1 MFSFNLAPVKKL
13 LLPVAL
19 GLSCSLAA
27 ETIVV
32 TDIAGRQVSL
42 DPEKIN
48 NIVLGEGRLT
58 YTLALLDKENPLSRV
73 VGWKDDLIKYDP
85 DAYRKYLQ
93 AFPEIKDIENL
104 GSPYAGDYSLEKI
117 ITLDTDLFILNLGNL
132 LKAQESG
139 LLTKLDKAGIK
150 VIFVDFRQRPT
161 QNTIP
166 SLLMLGKVLNRQK
179 AANTFVDYYV
189 TQMRA
194 VRSVVLQ
201 KKLADRPLVFIERAA
216 GFHPDKCCST
226 FGAANLGRLVDEA
239 GGINWGSRKFPGF
252 SGKVNPESIFTDD
265 PDFIIGTGANWAE
278 ARPNTAAVLFG
289 YEATQE
295 EAQKRLKALADRK
308 GWPELK
314 AVKEQNF
321 YSIYHQFY
329 NSPYHFIALQTFA
342 KWFYPQD
349 FKELDPQ
356 ANFTELHDKFLP
368 IELSGVFWQKLQK

>member
-117 ITLDTDLFILNLGNL
+117 ITLDTDLFILN
-132 LKAQESG
+132 
-139 LLTKLDKAGIK
+139 
-150 VIFVDFRQRPT
+150 
-161 QNTIP
+161 
-166 SLLMLGKVLNRQK
+166 
-179 AANTFVDYYV
+179 
-189 TQMRA
+189 
-194 VRSVVLQ
+194 
-201 KKLADRPLVFIERAA
+201 
-216 GFHPDKCCST
+216 
-226 FGAANLGRLVDEA
+226 
-239 GGINWGSRKFPGF
+239 
-252 SGKVNPESIFTDD
+252 
-265 PDFIIGTGANWAE
+265 
-278 ARPNTAAVLFG
+278 
-289 YEATQE
+289 
-295 EAQKRLKALADRK
+295 
-308 GWPELK
+308 
-314 AVKEQNF
+314 
-321 YSIYHQFY
+321 
-329 NSPYHFIALQTFA
+329 
-342 KWFYPQD
+342 
-349 FKELDPQ
+349 
-356 ANFTELHDKFLP
+356 
-368 IELSGVFWQKLQK
+368 